1 MSSVG
6 YIIKEATSAD
16 IPALSSLEREC
27 FSSPW
32 SEGAFSESM
41 QSGNAVFLLCEDE
54 GGAALG
60 YIGGIFVLDE
70 CTVTDVCTAEHARRQ
85 GIGEALMVRLEDE
98 CRARGATGIFLE
110 VRVSNEGAIRL
121 YEKLGYKRL
130 GVRAGAYS
138 KPREDAYSYG
148 KTV

>member
-1 MSSVG
+1 MNFYIREAASS
-6 YIIKEATSAD
+6 D
-16 IPALSSLEREC
+16 IPALCALEREC

-41 QSGNAVFLLCEDE
+41 QSGNAHFLLCEGE
-54 GGAALG
+54 GGEVLG
-60 YIGGIFVLDE
+60 YIGGIFLLDE

-85 GIGEALMVRLEDE
+85 GIGEALLKQLEAE
-98 CRARGATGIFLE
+98 CRARGAAHIFLE
-110 VRVSNEGAIRL
+110 VRESNTAAIRL
-121 YEKLGYKRL
+121 YERLGYERL

-138 KPREDAYSYG
+138 KPRENAYSYG